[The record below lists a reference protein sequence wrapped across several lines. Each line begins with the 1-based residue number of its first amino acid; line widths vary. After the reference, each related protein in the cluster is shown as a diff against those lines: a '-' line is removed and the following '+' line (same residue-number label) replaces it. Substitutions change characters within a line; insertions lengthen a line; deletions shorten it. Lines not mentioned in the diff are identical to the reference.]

1 MRCSV
6 FLLVLDKN
14 PYKAA
19 ELIPDRL
26 KFKQLLELG
35 QLICSAGISDVYKPI
50 KQGKELQEWVKN
62 NRLWVYRFMT
72 CLWIKVVVKTNIKL
86 KTMVD
91 FYKIRQN
98 LFESIKNKK
107 RISYPKVAIFR
118 YVKEY
123 AEMTNYESNSELPID
138 VAIIEYKRY
147 LEYKEK
153 EYNKKKQIKK
163 KDVKN
168 DTKRN

>member
-1 MRCSV
+1 M
-6 FLLVLDKN
+6 FLLILDKD

-50 KQGKELQEWVKN
+50 KQGKELQEWIKN
-62 NRLWVYRFMT
+62 NPQWVYCYLCELIQFNYNKFKDIEKRQKI
-72 CLWIKVVVKTNIKL
+72 IKINADLYCYIRDNQIK
-86 KTMVD
+86 
-91 FYKIRQN
+91 
-98 LFESIKNKK
+98 IKE
-107 RISYPKVAIFR
+107 PTTAIFR

-123 AEMTNYESNSELPID
+123 AGMTSYESNSELPID
-138 VAIIEYKRY
+138 VAISEYKRY

-153 EYNKKKQIKK
+153 EYNNKRLT
-163 KDVKN
+163 N
-168 DTKRN
+168 DF

>member
-1 MRCSV
+1 MNKTI
-6 FLLVLDKN
+6 FLLILDKN

-26 KFKQLLELG
+26 KFKQLLELC

-50 KQGKELQEWVKN
+50 NQGKELQEWVKN
-62 NRLWVYRFMT
+62 NK
-72 CLWIKVVVKTNIKL
+72 LWISRYFTYLFFWVLENLDLQKETYLKLAKIKKDLWDNI
-86 KTMVD
+86 
-91 FYKIRQN
+91 
-98 LFESIKNKK
+98 EHKK

-123 AEMTNYESNSELPID
+123 AEFTEYESNSELPID
-138 VAIIEYKRY
+138 VAISEYKRY

-153 EYNKKKQIKK
+153 EYNKKRCKK
-163 KDVKN
+163 WA
-168 DTKRN
+168 

>member
-1 MRCSV
+1 M
-6 FLLVLDKN
+6 FLLILDKN

-50 KQGKELQEWVKN
+50 NQGKELQEWVKKYKF
-62 NRLWVYRFMT
+62 WVLRYFSILFDYAKMNLDLKCETIIKISKIYKDLCTKT
-72 CLWIKVVVKTNIKL
+72 CW
-86 KTMVD
+86 VD
-91 FYKIRQN
+91 IPQT
-98 LFESIKNKK
+98 
-107 RISYPKVAIFR
+107 AIFR

-123 AEMTNYESNSELPID
+123 AEMTEYESNSELPID
-138 VAIIEYKRY
+138 VAISEYKRY

-153 EYNKKKQIKK
+153 EYNKKRCKK
-163 KDVKN
+163 
-168 DTKRN
+168 